1 MVMKTH
7 QYSIKVEWTGN
18 KGSGTFDY
26 RAYSR
31 DHIIS
36 NPEKETQINGSS
48 DSAFYGDSAR
58 YNPEDLLI
66 ASLSSCHM
74 LWYLHLC
81 VNHEIIVID
90 YIDQAE
96 GVLQE
101 NKDGSGQF
109 KEVTLKPTVT
119 ISNKKNNDLAIKLHE
134 KANEMCFIA
143 NSCNFEIKYQPTI
156 KHPD

>member
-1 MVMKTH
+1 MKTH
-7 QYSIKVEWTGN
+7 QYSIKIEWTGN

-36 NPEKETQINGSS
+36 NAKKETVINGSS
-48 DSAFYGDSAR
+48 DSAFYGDDTR

-81 VNHEIIVID
+81 VNHGIIVVD
-90 YIDQAE
+90 YTDYTE
-96 GVLQE
+96 GILEE
-101 NKDGSGQF
+101 NTDGSGQF
-109 KEVTLKPTVT
+109 KEVTLKPTVI
-119 ISNKKNNDLAIKLHE
+119 ISKEENKELALQLHE

-143 NSCNFEIKYQPTI
+143 NSCNFEVKHQPTI
-156 KHPD
+156 KIIS